1 MKLILLTAVITFFC
15 VSAEKVRYDNH
26 VVYRFTPNNE
36 NELKILQTLQK
47 LNKYNFWTEPRRS
60 GLPVDVMVPP
70 ESKDDIENLISEHQ
84 LTFKIM
90 MEDVQKQIE
99 EEKLL
104 NAKKS
109 KYFDWES
116 YHTLEEVSSITFLCA
131 VSTIRQFKSIFVNC
145 YISISNFSII

>member
-26 VVYRFTPNNE
+26 AVYRFTPNNE

-116 YHTLEEVSSITFLCA
+116 YHTLDEVSSI
-131 VSTIRQFKSIFVNC
+131 TIRQFKSILVDC